1 MSNKPVSL
9 PGRDQIPEQYRW
21 DLTPLFP
28 SDDVWQSGFSAL
40 VKRIP
45 EMGQWRGKL
54 GRNAQTLRNSLD
66 MLFSLC
72 RDLDRFATY
81 AHLRYSE
88 DQGAESG
95 QDMLQRTISAQ
106 TELAAVTSY
115 VTPELLAIPPERMAA
130 LMTDADLAPYRE
142 FLEKTLRFRPHTLG
156 DKEEHLLALQ
166 SRPAEMISQIFD
178 QLVDV
183 NFNFGL
189 VRDEIGQPVQLT
201 HGNYRVFLESPRRSV
216 RKAAFRTYYAQFEAH
231 AHTLASILAASVTQD
246 CFLARCRNYSS
257 CLEMAL
263 FPDNVPVRV
272 YDNLAKSVRSGLPA
286 LFRYH
291 RLRAGLLKLSQLEPW
306 DLYVP
311 VVKAPISRRS
321 VPYEEAVELIC
332 RAVQPMGE
340 EYTGVL
346 RRGLTNDRWVDR
358 YENRGKASGAFSSG
372 CYDSPPYI
380 LMNYRDKVL
389 DSVFTLA
396 HEAGHSMH
404 SWLSRRVQ
412 PYHQSQYTI
421 FVAEVASTVNEL
433 LLNHYLMEQERHPL
447 NRAFLICREIDEIRG
462 TIFRQTMFAE
472 FEKTIHQQAERD
484 KPLTLPYFT
493 ETYEQLLQDYFGD
506 TLRIDP
512 QLRYECLRIPHFYRA
527 FYVYKYATG
536 LSAAIAIT
544 RAILSGNT
552 RARDRY
558 LVLLSSGGKG
568 YPMDQLRAA
577 GVNLSGRT
585 AVNAAMA
592 HFAGLVDAL
601 ERCVQTDK
609 EGRT

>member
-1 MSNKPVSL
+1 MSNEPITLPV
-9 PGRDQIPEQYRW
+9 RDKVPPEYRW

-28 SDDVWQSGFSAL
+28 SDEAWQSSFSAL
-40 VKRIP
+40 LKRIP
-45 EMGQWRGKL
+45 EMQQWRGRL
-54 GRNAQTLRNSLD
+54 SRNARTLRNCLD

-88 DQGAESG
+88 DQGAEPG
-95 QDMLQRTISAQ
+95 QNMLQRAIAAQ
-106 TELAAVTSY
+106 SELAALTSY
-115 VTPELLAIPPERMAA
+115 ITPELMAIKPERIKQLMA
-130 LMTDADLAPYRE
+130 DAHLAPYQE

-183 NFNFGL
+183 NLNFDTIK
-189 VRDEIGQPVQLT
+189 DEKGQPVQLT
-201 HGNYRVFLESPRRSV
+201 HGNYRVFLESPRRAV
-216 RKAAFRTYYAQFEAH
+216 RKAAFRAYYNQFEAH
-231 AHTLASILAASVTQD
+231 AHTLASILATSVTQD
-246 CFLARCRNYSS
+246 CFMARCRNYGS

-263 FPDNVPVRV
+263 FPDNVPVKV
-272 YDNLAKSVRSGLPA
+272 YENLVRSVRSGLPA

-291 RLRAGLLKLSQLEPW
+291 RLRAGLLKLPQLEPW

-311 VVKAPISRRS
+311 VIKAPISRRS

-332 RAVQPMGE
+332 RAVQPLGE
-340 EYTGVL
+340 EYTQVL
-346 RRGLTNDRWVDR
+346 RQGLTRDRWVDR
-358 YENRGKASGAFSSG
+358 YENQGKASGAFSSG

-404 SWLSRRVQ
+404 SWFSRRAQ

-433 LLNHYLMEQERHPL
+433 LLNHYLMERERHPL

-472 FEKTIHQQAERD
+472 FEKVIHERAERD
-484 KPLTLPYFT
+484 EPLTLQYFT
-493 ETYEQLLQDYFGD
+493 TAYEKLLQDYFGA
-506 TLRIDP
+506 TMRIDP

-544 RAILSGNT
+544 RDILSGCPK
-552 RARDRY
+552 ARDRY
-558 LVLLSSGGKG
+558 LAFLASGGQG
-568 YPMDQLRAA
+568 YPLDQLRAA
-577 GVNLSGRT
+577 GVDLSGKK

-592 HFAGLVDAL
+592 HFAGLVEEL
-601 ERCVQTDK
+601 ERCVQTDQ
-609 EGRT
+609 EG